1 MSDIIKKDD
10 NQLVSLFHTTN
21 SIEISKPFERDILLF
36 ETHIA
41 GTGYVPGFDAIEPLL
56 QLDDKVDFFR
66 EIDNKVDKYAVVIQ
80 DVSGNKLGY
89 LPAKDNLVVARLMD
103 AGKLIFGKIINK
115 KKKGTW
121 NYIEIGVY
129 LKD

>member
-10 NQLVSLFHTTN
+10 NQLVNLFHRTDILDFN
-21 SIEISKPFERDILLF
+21 KPFERDILLF

-56 QLDDKVDFFR
+56 HVDDKVDFFR
-66 EIDNKVDKYAVVIQ
+66 EVDNKVDEHAIVIQ
-80 DVSGNKLGY
+80 DISGNKLGY

-103 AGKLIFGKIINK
+103 AGKLMFGKITDK
-115 KKKGTW
+115 KKKGNW
-121 NYIEIGVY
+121 NYIEISVY